1 MVLGWVEETR
11 PRVFILTDGSGRGGA
26 SRIGSSENVLRAAKA
41 EAGSVWGAMTDQAFY
56 QAVLDGKTALFVDL
70 AVRLGRELAEMK
82 APYVA
87 GDAREGFNPT
97 HDVCRMII
105 DAAARRAGRDGAS
118 IENYAFL
125 LFSPHQKAPREGAIY
140 RTLSE
145 TELERK
151 LAAGRAYPELA
162 AEAEAAFSGT
172 SRNILGDHQD
182 LAAIVDASMEGI
194 GEASFGVECLVPAA
208 GLPRVNAERPFYEIY
223 GERLVA
229 SGKYQRAIRY
239 REHVQ
244 PIERALAA
252 L

>member
-1 MVLGWVEETR
+1 MPQPALIVAHPGHELMVLGWVEETR
-11 PRVFILTDGSGRGGA
+11 PRVFILTDGSGRSGA

-56 QAVLDGKTALFVDL
+56 QAILDGKTALFVDL
-70 AVRLGRELAEMK
+70 AVRLGRELAKMK

-105 DAAARRAGRDGAS
+105 DAAVRRASGDGAS

-125 LFSPHQKAPREGAIY
+125 LFSPHEKAPREGAIY

-151 LAAGRAYPELA
+151 LAAGRAYPEL
-162 AEAEAAFSGT
+162 
-172 SRNILGDHQD
+172 
-182 LAAIVDASMEGI
+182 
-194 GEASFGVECLVPAA
+194 
-208 GLPRVNAERPFYEIY
+208 
-223 GERLVA
+223 
-229 SGKYQRAIRY
+229 
-239 REHVQ
+239 
-244 PIERALAA
+244 
-252 L
+252 